1 MVKTIYADV
10 FFLINFIINY
20 LILFTSGYISA
31 RYICRWKL
39 FLAAAVGALYGFTVF
54 LPAFPFCT
62 SLPVKLF
69 ISCLMV
75 FTSFGFRNIIKNT
88 FLFLAISFIFGGA
101 VFAVTHFGSGGLF
114 EMHHGFYYI
123 HLSASALIIISSLTY
138 ILLLLVFRRGTAR
151 TDRKFSTVTICSEN
165 KSITVTALHD
175 TGNSLRAPGSN
186 ANIIISDYVT
196 LREILPENV
205 IRIMDHILPE
215 NFPLLLDKLT
225 EFGKFGLVPYQ
236 TIEADFSL
244 MLTYH
249 PKRVLLDGR
258 TLPGALIG
266 FSPHRISSDGA
277 YSAII

>member
-31 RYICRWKL
+31 RYIRRWRIL
-39 FLAAAVGALYGFTVF
+39 LAAAIGALYGFIVF
-54 LPAFPFCT
+54 FPAFSFCT
-62 SLPVKLF
+62 SLPVKLLVAL
-69 ISCLMV
+69 LMLLI
-75 FTSFGFRNIIKNT
+75 SFGYRNIVKNT
-88 FLFLAISFIFGGA
+88 FLFLAISLAFGGA
-101 VFAVTHFGSGGLF
+101 VFAVTLLGSDGFF

-123 HLSASALIIISSLTY
+123 HLSASALITVSLLAY

-151 TDRKFSTVTICSEN
+151 ADRKFSTVTICSEK

-186 ANIIISDYVT
+186 ANIIISDYGT
-196 LREILPENV
+196 LREILPES
-205 IRIMDHILPE
+205 IIKIMDHVLPE
-215 NFPLLLDKLT
+215 NFPLLLDRLT
-225 EFGKFGLVPYQ
+225 EFGKFRLVPYQ
-236 TIEADFSL
+236 TIEAGFSL

-249 PKRVLLDGR
+249 PERVLLDGK
-258 TLPGALIG
+258 TIPGALIG
-266 FSPHRISSDGA
+266 FSRQRISSDGA